1 MTEETDANNDFASN
15 TFTAPPTGYYT
26 FSIIMTSNGLSQAN
40 TGGQWEVEVVP
51 NSGST
56 MISKFTMPAT
66 RDFYIASVTGTYT
79 VRLTAGTSVN
89 FIIVNTLGHAH
100 TLAGANYNRF
110 SIFEN

>member
-1 MTEETDANNDFASN
+1 
-15 TFTAPPTGYYT
+15 
-26 FSIIMTSNGLSQAN
+26 
-40 TGGQWEVEVVP
+40 
-51 NSGST
+51 
-56 MISKFTMPAT
+56 MPAT